1 MLTGEVKAGIFNAFF
16 TIFRL
21 PGRQG
26 EGSRYVWFY
35 YFICILLFYI
45 FYYFSRAFG
54 TVSHSI
60 LNKMSSLQRDMYII
74 LWVNIWLKGQ
84 AQKVIVNWV
93 TSGWQLAISGVPQGL
108 ILGPFLFSV
117 FINNLDL
124 VRLQMIVNLE
134 EPLIALR
141 AERPYREILIG

>member
-1 MLTGEVKAGIFNAFF
+1 
-16 TIFRL
+16 
-21 PGRQG
+21 
-26 EGSRYVWFY
+26 
-35 YFICILLFYI
+35 
-45 FYYFSRAFG
+45 
-54 TVSHSI
+54 
-60 LNKMSSLQRDMYII
+60 MSSLQRDMYII

>member
-1 MLTGEVKAGIFNAFF
+1 
-16 TIFRL
+16 
-21 PGRQG
+21 
-26 EGSRYVWFY
+26 
-35 YFICILLFYI
+35 
-45 FYYFSRAFG
+45 
-54 TVSHSI
+54 
-60 LNKMSSLQRDMYII
+60 MYII